1 MYESP
6 LTSPTTN
13 NPFNRDFQT
22 RGAEMQTDL
31 KDTLR
36 SFRDTLAFSFQT
48 LNLTLASMNNS
59 VQALGTKIGQL
70 SPGIGGQYIPA
81 NPHDNAYYGS
91 LSKAYAQFA
100 GSQNYAGMM
109 TAHIPYNVSPLEFW
123 KERQTEMAFRNGSG
137 ALALGASAVEELGT
151 MFGGNYLGGKMA
163 RALGMTGTWAKIG
176 MGLPAGMAISAMAG
190 AYFDPFVAA
199 GQEHNRDVAAIK
211 RMSARFSNPFT
222 IRQAQQATRGIEQ
235 LAYNELWNTTTLD
248 SRLNMSGFRDLT
260 MMGLQGNMFHGTSP
274 DELAKQVSAASNI
287 VKFLTGVMGNKDVQE
302 TMQMVKQLKDMGIN
316 VFQSVGAAQTMGLNA
331 FKYGKIMGVDSG
343 SLINAAANMSTAAF
357 GQYGMPAF
365 VGMNPAMRSLAFTQE
380 AEKRGILTPA
390 EIAAGGGIQAMG
402 SRMVQMQ
409 ANMLANTGIGGAMLY
424 AGWDGGRG
432 FDLNRFRAAN
442 ANGYFNML
450 GGAVQNITSQ
460 GLGGIAGAL
469 VNRNNILASAA
480 NTPGG
485 IEALLD
491 QTLAGQI
498 DVVKSLAGPNA
509 SIEDQI
515 NIATVLISRQNPGI
529 DMGTAKL
536 AATRVLRPSVAL
548 NMEAAANR
556 QHTLG
561 LLEDARARNSPG
573 RALEV
578 PGEMWDRFKGSL
590 YRKLI
595 QRPAATVT
603 DKITNALDFSYE
615 SRVLSDDRLVNAD
628 SLDMFRWGIER
639 TGEGNTPDIR
649 RDATFSVRDY
659 NTAIDML
666 NNNSGWGAIGHS
678 IQRSG
683 YMANNIV
690 TGVLASVLPSGAHKD
705 SVFWNPLRRS
715 VEGMHS
721 YIPELEDRLAANAI
735 IDNSALWSRITSKD
749 RISPLEALMRVGKNF
764 KDDVTEH
771 TIRAKFLQYADNAT
785 AWDPRIA
792 AAESLY
798 LYNRD
803 RAGVIADANAAVE
816 RLSLGAE
823 FTKGGLEQAFGKK
836 FFAENFVQHADGT
849 FKTDMTPDKMYMYLT
864 GSNEAERYIN
874 SIAKQRGMDLD
885 VARAAF
891 ALGLSNRSDDTRNN
905 RLATMVAA
913 GYLKDIDTLGEGFA
927 SLTNASRYINGA
939 GATKLSL
946 SANTSMKLLED
957 LGLSR
962 EDLSNVISTGKRE
975 DLDVMGT
982 MIARLQEKSLSVE
995 DQAAFNKLSPAARR
1009 AIANVAKFR
1018 SVNGYADPGAIVSKD
1033 KILNSIGNT
1042 LSLEGYEYTSRMFAN
1057 LGIELTADQIN
1068 DMYLGK
1074 AGGNFVNNF
1083 MSMDFGANTEGNT
1096 IQSNMR
1102 SVMKLDNDRLGNLLK
1117 RSMSDS
1123 AFNAAYGENGIDTQ
1137 AERDK
1142 ALRQYLI
1149 NATRIVG
1156 KESEAK
1162 IEHAAGI
1169 KQSAIDTAV
1178 EATGGKPYVRVQL
1191 VDDEIKTAR
1200 ENLSK
1205 TINNLRVNTTVA
1217 KYASTYKDK
1226 QEQEGNIN

>member
-100 GSQNYAGMM
+100 GSQNYAGML
-109 TAHIPYNVSPLEFW
+109 TANIPYNVSPLEFW
-123 KERQTEMAFRNGSG
+123 KERQTEMAFRHGSG
-137 ALALGASAVEELGT
+137 ALALGASAVEEIGT

-432 FDLNRFRAAN
+432 FDLNRFKAAN

-450 GGAVQNITSQ
+450 GGATGNITSQ
-460 GLGGIAGAL
+460 GIGGIARAL

-498 DVVKSLAGPNA
+498 DVIKGIAGENA
-509 SIEDQI
+509 SLDDQI
-515 NIATVLISRQNPGI
+515 AVAAIMLTQQNPGL

-536 AATRVLRPSVAL
+536 MATKVLRPSVAR
-548 NMEAAANR
+548 NMESSANR
-556 QHTLG
+556 QLALG
-561 LLEDARARNSPG
+561 ALEDARARNSPG
-573 RALEV
+573 RMLEA

-590 YRKLI
+590 YRNLI
-595 QRPAATVT
+595 QRPAAALT
-603 DKITNALDFSYE
+603 DKFTNALDFGYE
-615 SRVLSDDRLVNAD
+615 SKLINDDRLLAAD
-628 SLDMFRWGIER
+628 RYDMYQWAFDGYGKRSMPEGVLNFYSEEDLRAANKQLRSR
-639 TGEGNTPDIR
+639 TGFEWEHSFR
-649 RDATFSVRDY
+649 RGTNFVTDAFSSMSR
-659 NTAIDML
+659 N
-666 NNNSGWGAIGHS
+666 
-678 IQRSG
+678 Q
-683 YMANNIV
+683 
-690 TGVLASVLPSGAHKD
+690 
-705 SVFWNPLRRS
+705 
-715 VEGMHS
+715 
-721 YIPELEDRLAANAI
+721 LEDRLFVNSASANQDLWRRIASKDRMSKLEARSMASRFLREGVDQGAIDSVFDQYAANATGWDPLRAATDVLYNFSSDKEWLQNRAAVGRASLSDALNM
-735 IDNSALWSRITSKD
+735 DN
-749 RISPLEALMRVGKNF
+749 EALARQVYGNAFVDTKI
-764 KDDVTEH
+764 KAGAG
-771 TIRAKFLQYADNAT
+771 RGADFTLNMTADEIFTTLNA
-785 AWDPRIA
+785 ADARGNIERIA
-792 AAESLY
+792 NKIKWHSGKQVS
-798 LYNRD
+798 
-803 RAGVIADANAAVE
+803 AGIADRMAGIKHYGN
-816 RLSLGAE
+816 
-823 FTKGGLEQAFGKK
+823 K
-836 FFAENFVQHADGT
+836 
-849 FKTDMTPDKMYMYLT
+849 MTTVYSAGM
-864 GSNEAERYIN
+864 GNEAEALAEANASLRDIN
-874 SIAKQRGMDLD
+874 RMMLSSSGYTGGLSIAVNKANEVFDSIGLSKEILGDVVSSGSIEDLQALAHLASKMQYFGAELSNED
-885 VARAAF
+885 YARINKMSSYGKRAAQSLVDNAPNKDGVF
-891 ALGLSNRSDDTRNN
+891 TGSRKYTESDYIGFMKNAISGHVAGGISDQLKGYGIDVDKDQVAKWYTGEGSGVMDFIETTDVKGNN
-905 RLATMVAA
+905 AEWRAIQQRA
-913 GYLKDIDTLGEGFA
+913 GYLK
-927 SLTNASRYINGA
+927 NASN
-939 GATKLSL
+939 
-946 SANTSMKLLED
+946 E
-957 LGLSR
+957 
-962 EDLSNVISTGKRE
+962 
-975 DLDVMGT
+975 
-982 MIARLQEKSLSVE
+982 
-995 DQAAFNKLSPAARR
+995 
-1009 AIANVAKFR
+1009 
-1018 SVNGYADPGAIVSKD
+1018 
-1033 KILNSIGNT
+1033 
-1042 LSLEGYEYTSRMFAN
+1042 
-1057 LGIELTADQIN
+1057 ELTMHLRGI
-1068 DMYLGK
+1068 L
-1074 AGGNFVNNF
+1074 
-1083 MSMDFGANTEGNT
+1083 
-1096 IQSNMR
+1096 
-1102 SVMKLDNDRLGNLLK
+1102 
-1117 RSMSDS
+1117 SDS
-1123 AFNAAYGENGIDTQ
+1123 ALTDMYGNDGISDDTERTKALQ
-1137 AERDK
+1137 QLGLHLMSSTAEQDK
-1142 ALRQYLI
+1142 AK
-1149 NATRIVG
+1149 T
-1156 KESEAK
+1156 
-1162 IEHAAGI
+1162 AAAASV
-1169 KQSAIDTAV
+1169 KKSAIDSAV
-1178 EATGGKPYVRVQL
+1178 DTVGQAKPYVRVQV
-1191 VDDEIKTAR
+1191 VDDEIKTERAR
-1200 ENLSK
+1200 LEREVTMNKLKTSAAEFASTWSDNKKKELSK
-1205 TINNLRVNTTVA
+1205 DN
-1217 KYASTYKDK
+1217 
-1226 QEQEGNIN
+1226 